1 MSETIATQI
10 NALRRMTVGELR
22 VKYREVYGE
31 DTRSGNKDWL
41 WKRIAWRV
49 QELSYGGLSERV
61 KHRAAEIANEADIRM
76 RVPRDAFDAALAGA
90 NKFTGTLPR
99 DKRIPP
105 QGTVMNREFKGE
117 NHAVKVVD
125 KGFEYNGRLYKSLSA
140 VARAIT
146 GQHWNGFMFF
156 NL

>member
-1 MSETIATQI
+1 MSETLATQI
-10 NALRRMTVGELR
+10 NALRRMTVTELR
-22 VKYREVYGE
+22 TKYREVYGE
-31 DTRSGNKDWL
+31 GTRSGNKDWL
-41 WKRIAWRV
+41 WKRIAWRI
-49 QELSYGGLSERV
+49 QELAYGGLSERV

-117 NHAVKVVD
+117 SHAVKVVD

>member
-1 MSETIATQI
+1 MSDTIATQI

-61 KHRAAEIANEADIRM
+61 KNRAAEIANEADIRM
-76 RVPRDAFDAALAGA
+76 RVPRDAFNAALAGA
-90 NKFTGTLPR
+90 NKFTGSLPR
-99 DKRIPP
+99 DKRIPMP
-105 QGTVMNREFKGE
+105 GTAMNRIYKGE
-117 NHAVKVVD
+117 THTVIVLD
-125 KGFEYNGRLYKSLSA
+125 KGFEYNGKTYKTLSA
-140 VARAIT
+140 VAEAIT
-146 GQHWNGFMFF
+146 GSHWNGYKFF